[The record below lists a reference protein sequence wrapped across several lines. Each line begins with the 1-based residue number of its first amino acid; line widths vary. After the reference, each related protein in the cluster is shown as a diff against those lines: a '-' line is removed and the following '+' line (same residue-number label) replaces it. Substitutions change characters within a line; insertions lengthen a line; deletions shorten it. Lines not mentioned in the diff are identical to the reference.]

1 MKQRKENKFLNN
13 FETKNDFKKIIFYFF
28 PLLHEYSG
36 SGPRPGPRAQGYITR
51 PGPRLRTF
59 IDTRIDFAKKKK
71 NQEKKKNIASEKN
84 KKDIQHLRF
93 PCSPLPKY

>member
-1 MKQRKENKFLNN
+1 MKQRKENKLLNN

-51 PGPRLRTF
+51 RGPRLRTF

-71 NQEKKKNIASEKN
+71 KNQEKKKKNIASEK
-84 KKDIQHLRF
+84 KKKRHTAPEI
-93 PCSPLPKY
+93 PL